1 MFDSLLYRSYY
12 GNTVIQYL
20 TALAVLLIGF
30 LLVRVLKV
38 VIVRQLHRFSQKT
51 ATSFDDFM
59 VHAIE
64 KRMVPLF
71 YLAVAYI
78 SVQGLT
84 LHDSVEKGIR
94 VLFAILLTIMTTR
107 LVISII
113 SYATEKYWAK
123 REMDESKRGAF
134 RGILAG
140 VQVIIW
146 GIAII
151 VLLDN
156 LGIEISTLVAGLG
169 IGGVAIALASQA
181 VLGDLFSYIT
191 IFFDR
196 PFEIGDFIIVGEFL
210 GTVEHVGIKTTR
222 VRSLGGEQ
230 LVFCNT
236 DLTSSRI
243 RNYKRMEKRRIV
255 FTLGVTYDTT
265 LEHTKEIPTILR
277 EIVDSVSDTTFDR
290 AHFKSY
296 GDFNLIY
303 EVVYYVL
310 TSDYNKYMDI
320 QQAINFRVKEE
331 FEKRGIEFAFPTQTL
346 YVNTEM
352 K

>member
-1 MFDSLLYRSYY
+1 MFDSMLYRSYY
-12 GNTVIQYL
+12 GNTVMQYL
-20 TALAVLLIGF
+20 TALLVLLVGF
-30 LLVRVLKV
+30 LLVKIFIGVL
-38 VIVRQLHRFSQKT
+38 VRKMHDFSKKT
-51 ATSFDDFM
+51 ETSFDDFM
-59 VHAIE
+59 VHAVE

-71 YLAVAYI
+71 YLAVLYI
-78 SVQGLT
+78 SVSGLT
-84 LHDSVEKGIR
+84 LNDSVQKGIN
-94 VLFAILLTIMTTR
+94 VLFSVLLTFLTTR
-107 LVISII
+107 LVISIA
-113 SYATEKYWAK
+113 SYAIEKYWTK
-123 REMDESKRGAF
+123 KETDEAKRGAF

-156 LGIEISTLVAGLG
+156 LGVEISTLVAGLG

-181 VLGDLFSYIT
+181 VLGDLFSYVT

-196 PFEIGDFIIVGEFL
+196 PFEIGDFIIVGDFL
-210 GTVEHVGIKTTR
+210 GTIEYVGIKTTR

-255 FTLGVTYDTT
+255 FTLGVTYSTT
-265 LEHTKEIPTILR
+265 LAHTKEIPTLLR
-277 EIVDSVSDTTFDR
+277 EIIESVPDTAFDR

-303 EVVYYVL
+303 EIVYYVL
-310 TSDYNKYMDI
+310 SSDYNKYMDI
-320 QQAINFRVKEE
+320 QQEINFRIKEA
-331 FEKRGIEFAFPTQTL
+331 FEQRDIEFAFPTQTL